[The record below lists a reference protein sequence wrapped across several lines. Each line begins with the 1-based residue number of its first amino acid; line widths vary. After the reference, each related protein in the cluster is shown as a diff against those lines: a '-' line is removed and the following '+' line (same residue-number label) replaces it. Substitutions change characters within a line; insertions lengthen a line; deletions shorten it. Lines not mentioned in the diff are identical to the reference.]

1 MSINSLNQLP
11 DDLRISYQSVPAL
24 SLLLVGA
31 DAVAIGA
38 RIGQQSETARDVAD
52 ALGRVRHGAR
62 YAAILADAALA
73 AELAES
79 GIDTF
84 AIVAPDGEDAAEAAL
99 AAGACDVVAA
109 DAARGEIERIIRG
122 AAAAAGVA
130 ETSAMT
136 GARLAELSAEVAKIA
151 RALDGLART
160 DTTATESS
168 APPVN
173 AGYLRS
179 VIRARR
185 ARAHFFPSDLFADP
199 AWDIL
204 LDLMASRLE
213 DKRVS
218 VSSLCIAAAV
228 PPTTALRWIKS
239 MTDAGLLERRAD
251 PIDGRR
257 IFIDL
262 SDQAAAKM
270 AAYLA
275 QAARAGTAI

>member
-1 MSINSLNQLP
+1 
-11 DDLRISYQSVPAL
+11 L

-38 RIGQQSETARDVAD
+38 RIGQTSEIAVDVAV
-52 ALGRVRHGAR
+52 ALARVRHGTR
-62 YAAILADAALA
+62 YVAILADAALA
-73 AELAES
+73 GELAAS

-84 AIVAPDGEDAAEAAL
+84 AVVAPGGVDEAEAAL

-109 DAARGEIERIIRG
+109 DAARSEIERIIRG
-122 AAAAAGVA
+122 AAAAGVA
-130 ETSAMT
+130 ETSAMN

-160 DTTATESS
+160 DTPPVDTP

-262 SDQAAAKM
+262 SDHAADKM

-275 QAARAGTAI
+275 QAARTGTAI